1 MVSLDLTLDLHPTAQ
16 NYARAESLGLT
27 VDLHPTAENYTQAVK
42 LDRTI
47 MRRAIKLDLTADLHP
62 TAENDVR
69 GGASGPNCRS
79 ASVCDASAAG
89 ASDVPAQ

>member
-1 MVSLDLTLDLHPTAQ
+1 
-16 NYARAESLGLT
+16 
-27 VDLHPTAENYTQAVK
+27 
-42 LDRTI
+42 